1 MLIIYN
7 LIKYSFLVILIL
19 LSVISC
25 TGNKQEKI
33 PITTS
38 SSEALQYYLQ
48 GRDLLE
54 RLRYQESTQYFEKAL
69 KLEPNFA
76 IARLA
81 YALVQPTIKK
91 VLEELEKAVALADQ
105 VSEGE
110 RLMILGLQAGV
121 SGLSLKQLA
130 YYQRLIEL
138 YPNDERAHNLLGNY
152 YFSQQDYNLAIKQ
165 YRRAI
170 EIDPTF
176 SQPYN
181 QLGYSHRFLENYTEA
196 EEAFK
201 KYIELIPDDPNPY
214 DSYAELLMKMS
225 LFDESIK
232 TYKKAL
238 KIDHYFAASHT
249 GIATNL
255 MFLEKHTEAREQ
267 LKTLF
272 NIARNEGEQRIAKF
286 ATAITYI
293 DEGKL
298 DKAIEQLEWLYQLSQ
313 ETDDFVN
320 ISQDLSLIGNILLE
334 QNKINEAKEKY
345 QKALQTI
352 QKSNLSQEIKENSE
366 NFYFYNMARVS
377 LINGIIP
384 EAKVQAEEFSK
395 RIEKLG
401 NRNQL
406 KFSHQLKGM
415 IAFEEKKYNEA
426 LGEFGRSNLQNPY
439 NLYRISLAYKMKG
452 DITKAKEFCTKAAN
466 HNTKMSM
473 DYAFIRKKA
482 KQTLKE
488 F

>member
-1 MLIIYN
+1 MCIIYN
-7 LIKYSFLVILIL
+7 LTKYSSLVILIL

-33 PITTS
+33 PITAS

-54 RLRYQESTQYFEKAL
+54 RLRYQESTKYFEKAL

-76 IARLA
+76 IARLD

-110 RLMILGLQAGV
+110 RLMILGLQAGTR
-121 SGLSLKQLA
+121 GLSLKQLA

-170 EIDPTF
+170 EINPTF
-176 SQPYN
+176 TQPYN
-181 QLGYSHRFLENYTEA
+181 QLGYSHRYLENYAEA

-238 KIDHYFAASHT
+238 KIDPYFAESHT

-255 MFLEKHTEAREQ
+255 MFLERHTEAREQ

-298 DKAIEQLEWLYQLSQ
+298 GKAIEQLEWLYQLSQ
-313 ETDDFVN
+313 ETEDFVN
-320 ISQDLSLIGNILLE
+320 ISQDLMSIGNILLE
-334 QNKINEAKEKY
+334 QNIINEAMEKY
-345 QKALQTI
+345 QKALQII
-352 QKSNLSQEIKENSE
+352 QKSNLSQEIKENAE

-377 LINGIIP
+377 LSNGNIP
-384 EAKVQAEEFSK
+384 EAEVQAEEFSK

-401 NRNQL
+401 NRNL
-406 KFSHQLKGM
+406 FKFSHQLKGM
-415 IAFEEKKYNEA
+415 IAFEEKNYDEA

-482 KQTLKE
+482 KQTLKQ